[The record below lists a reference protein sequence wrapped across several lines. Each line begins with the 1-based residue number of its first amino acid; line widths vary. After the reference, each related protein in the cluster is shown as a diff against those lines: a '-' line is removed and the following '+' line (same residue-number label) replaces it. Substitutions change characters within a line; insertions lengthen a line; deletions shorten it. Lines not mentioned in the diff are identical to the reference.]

1 MAKPISWTKPG
12 GDVFEAVSFSDFDV
26 QDIMIKN
33 PGASWFE
40 RAVNNPGKSIN
51 NKTVY
56 SVTSEVSDEA
66 GNTFHIVVPTVRE
79 DGSGNLYE
87 ISDINSAIDMSV
99 KNKDFILADSK
110 EEAEFISKG
119 FSSWQGRRK
128 KKKKGK

>member
-1 MAKPISWTKPG
+1 MAKPINWTKPS

-33 PGASWFE
+33 PNASWFE
-40 RAVNNPGKSIN
+40 RAVNKPGKSIN

-56 SVTSEVSDEA
+56 SITAEVSDEA
-66 GNTFHIVVPTVRE
+66 GNPFHIIVPTVRE

-87 ISDINSAIDMSV
+87 INDINTAVDISL

-110 EEAEFISKG
+110 AEAEFISKG
-119 FSSWQGRRK
+119 FSSWQGRRM